1 MDGGAGGNGKK
12 TNRKG
17 GEVGMKA
24 PQIIMIV
31 LISVD
36 LILELILHG
45 EEIPRKHNFV
55 SELVAKALL
64 CALLYWG
71 GFWN

>member
-1 MDGGAGGNGKK
+1 
-12 TNRKG
+12 
-17 GEVGMKA
+17 MKA